1 MSQKYRRNAIW
12 STTRSRR
19 DTFRGRLAGP
29 SPSDSSS
36 SLKGCRRNL
45 NFLCFLFLLQQ
56 LSRFQSSPLQWQK
69 VPLIFQ
75 LFLFCLNLWQN
86 AGRETSRPKSHI
98 PVIVSSSN
106 IRLFCVSVFL
116 YQDFL
121 GLWENLLRGLFLLKQ
136 SFFTDRAWCGCWGEF
151 RDLGNMTNNES
162 LLLSICCK
170 KRFFCLW

>member
-1 MSQKYRRNAIW
+1 MEYNKEQERHLSRPACGALTLRFLLHFERLPPKSQ
-12 STTRSRR
+12 
-19 DTFRGRLAGP
+19 L
-29 SPSDSSS
+29 
-36 SLKGCRRNL
+36 SL
-45 NFLCFLFLLQQ
+45 FSFFLQQ
-56 LSRFQSSPLQWQK
+56 LSRFQCSPLQWQK

-86 AGRETSRPKSHI
+86 AGRESSMPKSHI

-121 GLWENLLRGLFLLKQ
+121 GLWENLLRGLFFLLKQ
-136 SFFTDRAWCGCWGEF
+136 SFFTDRAWCGCWGKF
-151 RDLGNMTNNES
+151 DLGNMTNNES